1 MRASLFLMMRRFG
14 ITDVRPL
21 TGVRRDEAVP
31 FGLEVARVADYAIR
45 HQSVTDG
52 CF

>member
-1 MRASLFLMMRRFG
+1 MMRRFG
-14 ITDVRPL
+14 IRDVRPL

-45 HQSVTDG
+45 HQTCVADDLFSGIG